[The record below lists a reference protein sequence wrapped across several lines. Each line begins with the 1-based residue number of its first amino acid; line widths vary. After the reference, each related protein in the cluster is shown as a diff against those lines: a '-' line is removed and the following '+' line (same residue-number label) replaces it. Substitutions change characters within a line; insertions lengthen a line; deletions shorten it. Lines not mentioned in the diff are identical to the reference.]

1 VLPHEKVF
9 LEYLP
14 SADQYYK
21 SFMHRDIVN
30 FVVVTRSVFPPP
42 QPPGE
47 TLTTRFR
54 TDFIVTT
61 SIDGHLKFW
70 KKMESGIE
78 FVKHYHAHLV
88 PIVSVSASA
97 DGAMLASIAED
108 GTCKV
113 FDVVNF
119 GARRSFSAPT
129 LTHAHIPDLINILD
143 LGFIP
148 GTCYWVHRRGQ
159 AQALLAVCVV
169 VVLAAI
175 ETRT

>member
-21 SFMHRDIVN
+21 SFMHRDVVN
-30 FVVVTRSVFPPP
+30 FVVVTRSVFPFHNRTTN
-42 QPPGE
+42 
-47 TLTTRFR
+47 TLTSRSR
-54 TDFIVTT
+54 SDFIVTT

-88 PIVSVSASA
+88 PIASVSASA
-97 DGAMLASIAED
+97 DGTMFASVAED

-113 FDVVNF
+113 YDVVNF
-119 GARRSFSAPT
+119 GQHAPRSPRR
-129 LTHAHIPDLINILD
+129 
-143 LGFIP
+143 
-148 GTCYWVHRRGQ
+148 R
-159 AQALLAVCVV
+159 LL
-169 VVLAAI
+169 
-175 ETRT
+175 